1 MNPLQAILHDSQ
13 KRLILDARAYA
24 HKVLM
29 QHKPYPWHDPTLYSN
44 YMKQVASLLKADA
57 LVLRFDKLLEEEL
70 QNNAAL
76 VAKMGEKRRSG
87 YALKVFL
94 ADEEL
99 RAITTSLVNTAT
111 QILHV
116 HILTQLPSP
125 LALLEMTAKA
135 VGASQDFEEEHIEN
149 AGVYYAD
156 WLRSYKDSKVRG
168 LLFDARTHALSE
180 SLYQPIVNTAQSYAW
195 LVGFR
200 QEQALHFLGEKDSIP
215 VLDCDFWIDQSQGGA
230 CAGGACVNR
239 VFFTEIHQNAVPE
252 VVLEKLNEFVS

>member
-24 HKVLM
+24 HRVLM

-70 QNNAAL
+70 QNNSAL
-76 VAKMGEKRRSG
+76 VAKMGEKKRSG

-94 ADEEL
+94 GDETL
-99 RAITTSLVNTAT
+99 RAITTSLINTAT

-125 LALLEMTAKA
+125 LTLLQMTAKA
-135 VGASQDFEEEHIEN
+135 VGASQDFEDEHIEN

-168 LLFDARTHALSE
+168 LLFDARPHDLNT
-180 SLYQPIVNTAQSYAW
+180 SLYQPITNTAQNYAW

-200 QEQALHFLGEKDSIP
+200 KEQSLEFLSESKSIP
-215 VLDCDFWIDQSQGGA
+215 VLDSDFWIDQSQGGA

-239 VFFTEIHQNAVPE
+239 VFFTEIHQDAVPE
-252 VVLEKLNEFVS
+252 VVLEKLTEFVS